1 MQTFMFGRERLVKV
15 SLLPE
20 GDIGQKDKRECWPP
34 TLKALCY
41 TLYVMS
47 EFCVIVKHLIHY

>member
-34 TLKALCY
+34 TLKAYEEQSTEQHRNL
-41 TLYVMS
+41 S
-47 EFCVIVKHLIHY
+47 